1 MNPRRPLFVLNPAA
15 RGGRAVRLLPLVRQS
30 IAEHGGAGEV
40 VCTEHAR
47 HATSLAREAAQA
59 GFDAVIGVG
68 GDGTLQEIANG
79 LVTSRQQLPIGVVPT
94 GSGND
99 FVRSLG
105 LPTAPSAALDLA
117 WSTAE
122 RSVDLAACGERY
134 FLNAGGAGFDA
145 RVARAAHSMPSV
157 LRFGAIPYVAGVL
170 RELMHNTAHE
180 FRIHLDDRTL
190 QRRALMVVVANGA
203 FYGGGMMICPD
214 ASRDDGLLDICV
226 VGEVSRREVLRLLS
240 AVFSG
245 KHVGDPHV
253 EFFRTRTVRIESAQP
268 CELHL
273 DGELAGTLP
282 AEFRAVPSALRVLV
296 GSGSAA

>member
-1 MNPRRPLFVLNPAA
+1 MTRSEQRLAIERWRR
-15 RGGRAVRLLPLVRQS
+15 
-30 IAEHGGAGEV
+30 H
-40 VCTEHAR
+40 
-47 HATSLAREAAQA
+47 
-59 GFDAVIGVG
+59 
-68 GDGTLQEIANG
+68 
-79 LVTSRQQLPIGVVPT
+79 GVV
-94 GSGND
+94 G
-99 FVRSLG
+99 
-105 LPTAPSAALDLA
+105 AAGDV
-117 WSTAE
+117 
-122 RSVDLAACGERY
+122 SVA
-134 FLNAGGAGFDA
+134 
-145 RVARAAHSMPSV
+145 S
-157 LRFGAIPYVAGVL
+157 
-170 RELMHNTAHE
+170 
-180 FRIHLDDRTL
+180 TL

>member
-1 MNPRRPLFVLNPAA
+1 MSPRRPLFVVNPAA
-15 RGGRAVRLLPLVRQS
+15 RGGRAARLLTLVRRA

-40 VCTEHAR
+40 VCTERAG
-47 HATSLAREAAQA
+47 HATALAREAASA

-79 LVTSRQQLPIGVVPT
+79 LVTGAQLLPIGAVPT

-105 LPTAPSAALDLA
+105 LPTAPSAAVALA

-122 RSVDLAACGERY
+122 RLVDLAACGERY
-134 FLNAGGAGFDA
+134 FINVGGAGFDA
-145 RVARAAHSMPSV
+145 RVARAAYSMPSV
-157 LRFGAIPYVAGVL
+157 LRFGAVPYVAGVL

-180 FRIHLDDRTL
+180 LRIHLNDRTL
-190 QRRALMVVVANGA
+190 QRRALMVAVANGA
-203 FYGGGMMICPD
+203 FYGGGMMICPE
-214 ASRDDGLLDICV
+214 ASRDDGLLDLCV
-226 VGEVSRREVLRLLS
+226 VGAVSRPEVLRLLS

-253 EFFRTRTVRIESAQP
+253 EFFRTRMVRIESAQP

-282 AEFRAVPSALRVLV
+282 AEFRAVPQALRVLV
-296 GSGSAA
+296 RAC